1 MSGFF
6 ISNLGG
12 NADIL
17 RPINIGRSFFYLKNY
32 KKLKSMK
39 LEKGIF

>member
-1 MSGFF
+1 MYLKYEWLF

-17 RPINIGRSFFYLKNY
+17 RPINLGRSFFYY
-32 KKLKSMK
+32 KKGVDWYVMK
-39 LEKGIF
+39 